1 MQMSREIIKKSLSKR
16 KKLVAFLVG
25 PCYLLT
31 MKKKAIKQNPLKA
44 QLIRFAN
51 NLEQHAKISDK
62 VNKDISILLNI
73 SKK

>member
-1 MQMSREIIKKSLSKR
+1 
-16 KKLVAFLVG
+16 
-25 PCYLLT
+25 
-31 MKKKAIKQNPLKA
+31 MKKKTIKQNPLKA

-62 VNKDISILLNI
+62 VSRDISILLNI